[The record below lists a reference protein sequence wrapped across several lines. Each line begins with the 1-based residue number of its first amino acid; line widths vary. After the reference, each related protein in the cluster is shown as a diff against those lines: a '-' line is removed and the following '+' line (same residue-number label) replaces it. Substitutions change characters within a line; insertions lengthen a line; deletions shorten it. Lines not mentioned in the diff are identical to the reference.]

1 MGLLSRKFESASQ
14 SKASKELTI
23 INRLGLH
30 ARPSAMFVKT
40 ASRFRAEI
48 WVEKDGER
56 VNGKSIMGL
65 MMLAAGQGTPIRA
78 TVEGGDAA
86 AALAAIEAL
95 FEAGFHEAP

>member
-1 MGLLSRKFESASQ
+1 MGFLSRKSESTNPVR
-14 SKASKELTI
+14 ASKELTI
-23 INRLGLH
+23 MNRLGLH

-65 MMLAAGQGTPIRA
+65 MMLAAGQGSKLLISC
-78 TVEGGDAA
+78 EGADAEK
-86 AALAAIEAL
+86 ALAEIEAVVVRK
-95 FEAGFHEAP
+95 FDEE

>member
-1 MGLLSRKFESASQ
+1 MGLLSRKPENASQ
-14 SKASKELTI
+14 TKTAKELTI

-40 ASRFRAEI
+40 ASRFRCEV

-65 MMLAAGQGTPIRA
+65 MMLAAGQGSKLVITCDGPD
-78 TVEGGDAA
+78 GDK
-86 AALAAIEAL
+86 ALTEIEAIVL
-95 FEAGFHEAP
+95 RKFDED

>member
-1 MGLLSRKFESASQ
+1 MAFLSRKPQPISPT
-14 SKASKELTI
+14 KAEKEVTI
-23 INRLGLH
+23 VNRLGMH

-65 MMLAAGQGTPIRA
+65 MMLAAGQGSKLLITC
-78 TVEGGDAA
+78 EGADADK
-86 AALAAIEAL
+86 ALAEIEAVIL
-95 FEAGFHEAP
+95 RKFDED

>member
-65 MMLAAGQGTPIRA
+65 MMLAAGQGSKLQ
-78 TVEGGDAA
+78 VLCEGPDAEN
-86 AALAAIEAL
+86 ALSEIEAIIL
-95 FEAGFHEAP
+95 RKFDED